1 MFRLLV
7 ALSCLSMTGALSVW
21 AASAQSVAVLKCV
34 RFDPNPQADETQHL
48 GWLKNICTFP
58 IAVVH
63 DFGLNADGTPRD
75 EPWCSGRASHGASLQ
90 DATLLD
96 PGETLG
102 VGWTL
107 KGVATQ
113 LHVSA
118 CSVDTSQNN
127 AVYITQEEPE
137 FRFSYPSCDYECQ

>member
-21 AASAQSVAVLKCV
+21 AASAQSVAVLICV

-63 DFGLNADGTPRD
+63 DLGRRTRGR
-75 EPWCSGRASHGASLQ
+75 PWALRRPSRRNRQARHSDWCRRPACGPDAGAPL
-90 DATLLD
+90 
-96 PGETLG
+96 
-102 VGWTL
+102 
-107 KGVATQ
+107 
-113 LHVSA
+113 
-118 CSVDTSQNN
+118 
-127 AVYITQEEPE
+127 
-137 FRFSYPSCDYECQ
+137 